1 MQCNGSV
8 LCGVL
13 VNGGARVNVMTI
25 LAMRYLGLRINRSA
39 SITLKIASKRI
50 VRLEGVINNV
60 LITIMRVFTIVD
72 FHMVLKKMRLT
83 Q

>member
-1 MQCNGSV
+1 
-8 LCGVL
+8 

-25 LAMRYLGLRINRSA
+25 LAMRYLGLRIDRSA

-50 VRLEGVINNV
+50 VRLEGVISNV

>member
-1 MQCNGSV
+1 
-8 LCGVL
+8 

-25 LAMRYLGLRINRSA
+25 LAMRYLGLRIDRSA

-50 VRLEGVINNV
+50 VRPEGVISNV
-60 LITIMRVFTIVD
+60 SITIMRVFTIVD
-72 FHMVLKKMRLT
+72 FHMVLKKMGLT

>member
-1 MQCNGSV
+1 V
-8 LCGVL
+8 D
-13 VNGGARVNVMTI
+13 GGARVNVMTI
-25 LAMRYLGLRINRSA
+25 LAMRYLGLRIDRSA

-60 LITIMRVFTIVD
+60 SITIMKVFTIVD
-72 FHMVLKKMRLT
+72 FHMVLKKMGLT

>member
-1 MQCNGSV
+1 V
-8 LCGVL
+8 D
-13 VNGGARVNVMTI
+13 GGARVNVMTI
-25 LAMRYLGLRINRSA
+25 LAMRYLGLRIDRSA

-60 LITIMRVFTIVD
+60 SITIMKFFTIVD
-72 FHMVLKKMRLT
+72 FHMVLKKMGLT

>member
-1 MQCNGSV
+1 M
-8 LCGVL
+8 
-13 VNGGARVNVMTI
+13 NGGARVNVMTI
-25 LAMRYLGLRINRSA
+25 LAMRYLGLRIDRSA

-50 VRLEGVINNV
+50 VRLEGVISNV